1 PPRTRT
7 RPRPEAPPR
16 RRARRRRSAARPAAT
31 GSLGA
36 RALASVRA
44 LPDHPWLDR
53 AVRGRA
59 WIAILGVMLAGIVAM
74 QVEVLKLGASIGR
87 SIQRSTTLQA
97 RNEQLRAAVGS
108 LNDDQR
114 IEALAAKRGMVMPSP
129 DSVGFL
135 SADQGKQVARVLG
148 GIRAPDAGSFLAL
161 TTDNGAVTTGA
172 GTDPTAPPSTDSTGT
187 GTAAATADTGTGSTG
202 TATADTSATSTGS
215 TGTAAAADTSSSS
228 TPTDTQTPVAQAPPT
243 STDPQSTTSPTG
255 G

>member
-1 PPRTRT
+1 
-7 RPRPEAPPR
+7 
-16 RRARRRRSAARPAAT
+16 
-31 GSLGA
+31 
-36 RALASVRA
+36 V

-87 SIQRSTTLQA
+87 SIQRSTTLQT
-97 RNEQLRAAVGS
+97 RNEQLRATVGS

-114 IEALAAKRGMVMPSP
+114 IEALAAKHGMVMPSP

-135 SADQGKQVARVLG
+135 AASQGKQVSRVLG
-148 GIRAPDAGSFLAL
+148 SIRAPDAGSFLAL

-172 GTDPTAPPSTDSTGT
+172 GTDPTTPSNAASTAGSPPSTAGSTAS
-187 GTAAATADTGTGSTG
+187 TAGSTATTAGSTATQTAVAQVAATSQSPAATSQNSPTDAQS
-202 TATADTSATSTGS
+202 TAT
-215 TGTAAAADTSSSS
+215 
-228 TPTDTQTPVAQAPPT
+228 
-243 STDPQSTTSPTG
+243 PTG